1 MTQLLQSI
9 YAIGPYLFILVLM
22 GAALCGVWL
31 ITELRKSP
39 DRERFG
45 VGDTMFLKRNASRLR
60 KMELH

>member
-9 YAIGPYLFILVLM
+9 YAIGPYLFILVLA

-39 DRERFG
+39 SHDRFG
-45 VGDTMFLKRNASRLR
+45 VQDTMFLKQNASRLR

>member
-1 MTQLLQSI
+1 MTQLLQSM

-31 ITELRKSP
+31 ITQLKKSP
-39 DRERFG
+39 DHDRFG
-45 VGDTMFLKRNASRLR
+45 VNDTMFLKQNATRLR